1 MRHYPLR
8 IFQFPIFD
16 KLALIEA
23 RSRALVKYFSEVYG
37 SSAEAVTRDRLSRLH
52 SLRWSVRAKRQCG
65 KIAAKTFEFIGR
77 QFDRAKVEE
86 ARLVRALL
94 ERFGE
99 NVPKL
104 LAVASYEF
112 GKKVGS
118 SLPAEKDFLLEDREE
133 IKRFLRFWF
142 YDFVPC
148 EAGFHPC
155 FETCRRILVRH
166 EDCPHRVHWEKA
178 KVQPEVMCDLHS
190 HFLKGFLEAVSAHK
204 VEVETHRGGKK
215 KDAFNESYEIW

>member
-1 MRHYPLR
+1 MKREPLS
-8 IFQFPIFD
+8 IFRFPIFD
-16 KLALIEA
+16 KFALIEA

-37 SSAEAVTRDRLSRLH
+37 SSAEAVTKDRLSRLH
-52 SLRWSVRAKRQCG
+52 SLRWSVRAKRRGG
-65 KIAAKTFEFIGR
+65 KIAAKTFEFLGR

-94 ERFGE
+94 KRFGE
-99 NVPKL
+99 DAPRL
-104 LAVASYEF
+104 LAAASYEF

-118 SLPAEKDFLLEDREE
+118 GFPLDKNSLLEDREE
-133 IKRFLRFWF
+133 IKKFLRFWF
-142 YDFVPC
+142 HDFVPC
-148 EAGFHPC
+148 EVGFHPC

-178 KVQPEVMCDLHS
+178 KVQPEVMCGLHS

-204 VEVETHRGGKK
+204 VEVETRRGDKK
-215 KDAFNESYEIW
+215 KDAFNESYEIL